1 MKKALKVS
9 VIAISSFICFIGFM
23 ISPYVLKFY
32 KHQELTTRIDNGKQ
46 LKYLLMTYENENKI
60 FPLTLTVFNEDIEK
74 INLNKSKNTKIDI
87 STWQYTRPQQEFSAN
102 KALLV
107 SELKKQNIK
116 VVVYQDGRAVA
127 IDN

>member
-1 MKKALKVS
+1 
-9 VIAISSFICFIGFM
+9 M